1 MITYDTLVST
11 DKSIVQMS
19 QSAIK
24 LASVKRP
31 PTNQE
36 NTLSR
41 LLEIFDELPPQLQLA
56 ARYIIDNPRE
66 IGVQTMRSLAS
77 NIGVHPNTFTRLARA
92 LGFDGYESMRERF
105 RDFVRAGS
113 GSSIDRAK
121 WLQAMAKEGGNTAV
135 LGSMAQACLDN
146 TEQMFRSQSINDMD
160 KAADM
165 MLRARKVH
173 IVGVGL
179 AYSLAYNFW
188 YLARIAFD
196 NFVLIPNQGT
206 LLSDDLLHITKHDCL
221 VAMTFQPYR
230 NETLNA
236 IKIANCQGAK
246 TISITDS
253 MASTA
258 YRDAHVGLVS
268 PTHTPQFFQSNASV
282 NALIDSLTALLVA
295 KGGEKAT
302 QAIERFN
309 SSRWDANVYEEI

>member
-1 MITYDTLVST
+1 
-11 DKSIVQMS
+11 MS
-19 QSAIK
+19 HSVIK
-24 LASVKRP
+24 LASIKAP

-36 NTLSR
+36 NTLNR

-66 IGVQTMRSLAS
+66 VGMQTMRSLAS
-77 NIGVHPNTFTRLARA
+77 NIDVHPNTFTRLARA

-105 RDFVRAGS
+105 RDFVRAGT
-113 GSSIDRAK
+113 GSSTDRVK
-121 WLQAMAKEGGNTAV
+121 WLQTMAKQGGNTAV

-146 TEQMFRSQSINDMD
+146 TEQMFRAQSINDMD
-160 KAADM
+160 KATEI
-165 MLRARKVH
+165 MLNARKVH

-206 LLSDDLLHITKHDCL
+206 LLSDDLLHITNKDCL

-236 IKIANCQGAK
+236 IKIANNQGAK

-258 YRDAHVGLVS
+258 YRDASVGLVS
-268 PTHTPQFFQSNASV
+268 PTHTPQFFQSNSAVS
-282 NALIDSLTALLVA
+282 ALIDSLTALLVV
-295 KGGEKAT
+295 KGGEQAT
-302 QAIERFN
+302 CAIERFN
-309 SSRWDANVYEEI
+309 SSRWDANVYEEK

>member
-1 MITYDTLVST
+1 
-11 DKSIVQMS
+11 MS
-19 QSAIK
+19 QSVIK
-24 LASVKRP
+24 LASVKTP
-31 PTNQE
+31 PTSQE
-36 NTLSR
+36 NTLRR
-41 LLEIFDELPPQLQLA
+41 LLETFDELPPQLQLA

-66 IGVQTMRSLAS
+66 VGVQTMRSLAS
-77 NIGVHPNTFTRLARA
+77 NIDVHPNTFTRLART

-113 GSSIDRAK
+113 GSSTDRAK

-146 TEQMFRSQSINDMD
+146 TEQMFRAQSIEDLD
-160 KAADM
+160 KATQIM
-165 MLRARKVH
+165 ISARKVH

-206 LLSDDLLHITKHDCL
+206 LLSDDLLNITKQDCL

-236 IKIANCQGAK
+236 IKIANTQGAK

-258 YRDAHVGLVS
+258 YRDASIGLVS
-268 PTHTPQFFQSNASV
+268 PTHTPQFFQSNSSV
-282 NALIDSLTALLVA
+282 SALIDSLTALLVV
-295 KGGEKAT
+295 KGGEQAT

-309 SSRWDANVYEEI
+309 LSRWDANVYEEN